1 MNLNSFQLQEM
12 RDASRMPLNFS
23 ELRDPTL
30 EYIMVTENLAYIRV
44 QTLQF
49 TGLDSGRANIAVS
62 ISILLKQ

>member
-1 MNLNSFQLQEM
+1 
-12 RDASRMPLNFS
+12 MPLNFS